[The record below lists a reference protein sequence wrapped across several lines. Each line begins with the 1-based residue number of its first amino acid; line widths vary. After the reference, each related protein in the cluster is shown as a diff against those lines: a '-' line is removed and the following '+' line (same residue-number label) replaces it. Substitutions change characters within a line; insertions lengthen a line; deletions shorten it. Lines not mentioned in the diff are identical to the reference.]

1 MWNGFS
7 AEKMSAASLLAPPKS
22 GVLEGSFV
30 MKWDEA
36 IKEFEIRPE
45 DQKPPLVRRQ

>member
-45 DQKPPLVRRQ
+45 DQEPPLVRRQ